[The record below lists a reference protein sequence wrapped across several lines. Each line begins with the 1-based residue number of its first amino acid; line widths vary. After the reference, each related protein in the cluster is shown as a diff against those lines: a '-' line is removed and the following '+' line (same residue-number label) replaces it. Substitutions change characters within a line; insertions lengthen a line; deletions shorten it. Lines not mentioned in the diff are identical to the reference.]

1 MTPKASRESAT
12 EMTEIVLPSDG
23 NTLGSAFGGRVTS
36 WIDICAAIAAQRH
49 CRRIVVT
56 ASMDELHFHAPIRV
70 GMIASLSARV
80 QATFQH
86 SLEVAVDVH
95 SESPLTGERRHC
107 CSALLTFTAL
117 DESGK
122 PAPVPPLRFESD
134 EEKAK
139 QAEAE
144 ARRAYRLQN
153 RRRSK
158 LPTVPAAPAKS
169 TEPKGN
175 A

>member
-12 EMTEIVLPSDG
+12 GMTEIVLPSDG
-23 NTLGSAFGGRVTS
+23 NALGSAFGGRVTS

-49 CRRIVVT
+49 CRKIVVT

-95 SESPLTGERRHC
+95 SENPLTGERRHC
-107 CSALLTFTAL
+107 CSALLTFAAL
-117 DESGK
+117 DEAGK
-122 PAPVPPLRFESD
+122 KATVPPLLLETPED
-134 EEKAK
+134 EAK

-153 RRRSK
+153 RKRSK
-158 LPTVPAAPAKS
+158 EPTMPATPAKP
-169 TEPKGN
+169 T
-175 A
+175 